1 MERGL
6 TVNEIQRLKILM
18 VIMTVS
24 TAISFPVSV
33 LSSVSVA
40 YENIFRKMVDM
51 IATIA
56 TPILNLIVLFL
67 GYASIG
73 LAMIGLG
80 IQLIYGIIFYLVL

>member
-1 MERGL
+1 
-6 TVNEIQRLKILM
+6 
-18 VIMTVS
+18 MTVS

-40 YENIFRKMVDM
+40 YEKYIFRKMVDM

-73 LAMIGLG
+73 LDMIGLG
-80 IQLIYGIIFYLVL
+80 IQLI

>member
-1 MERGL
+1 
-6 TVNEIQRLKILM
+6 M

-40 YENIFRKMVDM
+40 YEKYIFRKMVDM

-73 LAMIGLG
+73 LATVSYTHLDVYKR
-80 IQLIYGIIFYLVL
+80 QL